1 MIKSLDHVAIAV
13 NKIEDALQIFE
24 QTLGLKLEHVK
35 TVEQQRVR
43 TAILRAGQTKIEL
56 LEPTD
61 TESTIAKFLATR
73 GEGLHHIAMEV
84 SNIEDELRTLKEK
97 GLALIDNKPRPGAEA
112 KKIAF
117 IHPKSTK
124 NVLIEFVEH

>member
-1 MIKSLDHVAIAV
+1 MIKGLDHIAIAV
-13 NKIEDALQIFE
+13 NKIEDALQIFQE
-24 QTLGLKLEHVK
+24 TLGMKLEKIK

-43 TAILRAGQTKIEL
+43 TAILRVGQAKIEL

-73 GEGLHHIAMEV
+73 GEGLHHIALEV
-84 SNIEDELRTLKEK
+84 SDIEDELNRLKEK
-97 GLALIDNKPRPGAEA
+97 GLALIDSKPRPGAEA

-124 NVLIEFVEH
+124 NVLVEFVEH

>member
-1 MIKSLDHVAIAV
+1 MIKGLDHIAIAV

-24 QTLGLKLEHVK
+24 ETFGLKLEKIK
-35 TVEQQRVR
+35 TAEQQRVR
-43 TAILRAGQTKIEL
+43 IAILRVGQIKIEL

-61 TESTIAKFLATR
+61 PESTIAKFLATR
-73 GEGLHHIAMEV
+73 GEGLHHLALEV
-84 SNIEDELRTLKEK
+84 SDVEDELRTLKEK
-97 GLALIDNKPRPGAEA
+97 GLALIDIKPRPGAEA

-124 NVLIEFVEH
+124 NVLVELVEH

>member
-1 MIKSLDHVAIAV
+1 MIKGLDHIAIAT

-24 QTLGLKLEHVK
+24 QTFGLKLEHVK

-43 TAILRAGQTKIEL
+43 IAILRVGQTKIEL

-61 TESTIAKFLATR
+61 KESAIAKFLATR
-73 GEGLHHIAMEV
+73 GEGLHHIALEV
-84 SNIEDELRTLKEK
+84 SDIEDELETLKEK
-97 GLALIDNKPRPGAEA
+97 GFALIDSQPRLGAEA

-124 NVLIEFVEH
+124 NVLVEFVEH